1 MGARRVRE
9 DPAPVGGAPAPLA
22 AARRDGTPARRARRF
37 TADSALGYAL
47 VVPSVVWVLG
57 IIVYPVLFN
66 VWVSLHRMSMVE
78 TNPPFVGVQN
88 YVAVLA
94 SPDFWHSLRLTA
106 IWTFGSLL
114 VIVPVGLAIA
124 LLLNQPFRGARV
136 LRTWVLLPWMFP
148 VIVITLMW
156 RWILDPVVGVLNAVL
171 VGLGLLAAP
180 ISFLDASTAMPTVIL
195 ANAWRWIPFMAVM
208 MLAAL
213 QTVPV
218 ETLEAGWVDGAGV
231 WGRFRWITLP
241 HIFPTLSVTTF
252 MLTMWLFNM
261 FPPVWLMTQ
270 GGPAGA
276 TMTLPVRIYIEGFQ
290 VFRMSSGATHSV
302 VLLAL
307 LAALMALYFR
317 LSGERVGGR

>member
-1 MGARRVRE
+1 MASTIVVARRGE
-9 DPAPVGGAPAPLA
+9 A
-22 AARRDGTPARRARRF
+22 PARRAQLLIGD
-37 TADSALGYAL
+37 TLLGYFL
-47 VVPSVVWVLG
+47 MMPSVVWILG

-66 VWVSLHRMSMVE
+66 VRVSLHRMSMVE
-78 TNPPFVGVQN
+78 ANPPFVGLEN
-88 YVAVLA
+88 YVAVLT
-94 SPDFWHSLRLTA
+94 SPEFWESLRLTS

-114 VIVPVGLAIA
+114 AIVPTGLAIA
-124 LLLNQPFRGARV
+124 LLLNQEFRGARV
-136 LRTWVLLPWMFP
+136 IRTWILLPWMFP

-156 RWILDPVVGVLNAVL
+156 RWILDPVVGVLNSVL
-171 VGLGLLAAP
+171 VNVSLLAAP
-180 ISFLDASTAMPTVIL
+180 ISFLDAATAMPTVIL

-218 ETLEAGWVDGAGV
+218 ETLEAGWVDGAGA

-241 HIFPTLSVTTF
+241 HILPTLSVTTF

-261 FPPVWLMTQ
+261 FPPIWLMTQ

-290 VFRMSSGATHSV
+290 VFRMSSGAAHSV
-302 VLLAL
+302 LLL
-307 LAALMALYFR
+307 VVLAALMALYFR